1 MHYSSCCR
9 TILSISTMVN
19 IVEDLIITLDDSH
32 SVTQSLSSSVSV
44 YLPLL
49 SLLHLPV
56 FLLAEWCLVVSCTIC
71 ILEFTLRPIYG
82 TVLCICPYPTLG
94 PSDPHRP
101 QMYRAIDGCRGV
113 CVCGVRKGVP
123 VRKGVLE
130 GCN

>member
-1 MHYSSCCR
+1 
-9 TILSISTMVN
+9 MVN

-56 FLLAEWCLVVSCTIC
+56 FLLAVWYLVVSCTIG
-71 ILEFTLRPIYG
+71 ILESQTLRPIYG

-101 QMYRAIDGCRGV
+101 QMYRAIDGCRRV
-113 CVCGVRKGVP
+113 CVCGVQKGMRVW
-123 VRKGVLE
+123 GAE
-130 GCN
+130 ECITGW